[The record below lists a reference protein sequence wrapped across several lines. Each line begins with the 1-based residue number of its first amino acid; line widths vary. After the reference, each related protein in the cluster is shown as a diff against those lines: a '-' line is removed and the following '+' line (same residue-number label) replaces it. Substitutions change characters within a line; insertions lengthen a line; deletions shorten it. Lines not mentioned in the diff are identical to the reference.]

1 MVVVLDFTLKLPH
14 PWKHGY
20 GKGFLFQI
28 PVLLRLLKQRAMEP
42 FYLVYVITQSLRNRS
57 SRPEMFLG
65 KGILKIYSKFT
76 GEHTCRSVI
85 SINLLCNFIEI
96 AFRHGCSP
104 VNLRHVFRAPFSENS
119 SGWLLLKEEFLGKVK
134 R

>member
-1 MVVVLDFTLKLPH
+1 
-14 PWKHGY
+14 
-20 GKGFLFQI
+20 
-28 PVLLRLLKQRAMEP
+28 
-42 FYLVYVITQSLRNRS
+42 
-57 SRPEMFLG
+57 MFLG

-119 SGWLLLKEEFLGKVK
+119 SGWLLLKEEFLGKIK